1 MFTHEKA
8 NQIKDIIM
16 YNIYLKLT
24 KLAIFKD
31 FDDGLSAFYYNV
43 W

>member
-16 YNIYLKLT
+16 YDIYLKLT

-31 FDDGLSAFYYNV
+31 FDDGLGAFYYNV